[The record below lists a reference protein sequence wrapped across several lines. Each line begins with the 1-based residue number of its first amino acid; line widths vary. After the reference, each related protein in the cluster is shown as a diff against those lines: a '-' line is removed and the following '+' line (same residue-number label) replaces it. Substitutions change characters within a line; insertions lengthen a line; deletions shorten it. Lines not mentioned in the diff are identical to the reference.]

1 MAKFSK
7 SSAADVPFISKR
19 KTQNDFWCLDP
30 VWSPGCLNPRVES
43 NDVKVI
49 FIFVPFNCSINIIV
63 FNQTISSLIQQE
75 LKYVSTTCKTA
86 LTTSGKLSKNIQ
98 FQNTHF
104 IFSVHSQHLKSS
116 SSAFRTALSNLWIL
130 LVYIYPIPNVRGLK
144 LAAMNVVSILKHD
157 DQLTMLLLNKSIEI
171 LAIMNETR
179 LDKQITDTEVDND
192 VGYQVLTAPKPKPV
206 KEL

>member
-1 MAKFSK
+1 MFYQK
-7 SSAADVPFISKR
+7 
-19 KTQNDFWCLDP
+19 
-30 VWSPGCLNPRVES
+30 
-43 NDVKVI
+43 
-49 FIFVPFNCSINIIV
+49 
-63 FNQTISSLIQQE
+63 ISSLIQQE
-75 LKYVSTTCKTA
+75 LKYISTTCKTA

-104 IFSVHSQHLKSS
+104 IFSVHSQHVKSS
-116 SSAFRTALSNLWIL
+116 SSAFRPALSNLWLL

-144 LAAMNVVSILKHD
+144 LAAINVVSILKHD

-179 LDKQITDTEVDND
+179 LDKQIMDTEVDND
-192 VGYQVLTAPKPKPV
+192 VGYLVLTAPKPRPV

>member
-1 MAKFSK
+1 
-7 SSAADVPFISKR
+7 
-19 KTQNDFWCLDP
+19 
-30 VWSPGCLNPRVES
+30 
-43 NDVKVI
+43 
-49 FIFVPFNCSINIIV
+49 
-63 FNQTISSLIQQE
+63 
-75 LKYVSTTCKTA
+75 
-86 LTTSGKLSKNIQ
+86 LTTSGKLSKNIK

-116 SSAFRTALSNLWIL
+116 SSAFRTALSNLWL
-130 LVYIYPIPNVRGLK
+130 LIVYIYPIPNVRGLK